1 MTPASSIKAIR
12 KEPATIL
19 VRNSALKKPS
29 TLTQSST
36 EKDELK
42 ISGQTISPLANTAV
56 LISQEVYITATN
68 DPTSEI
74 QQAMG
79 TNANTVTRGTLTMS
93 AMAARNADPWKDTTI
108 SINQSMR
115 KTSGSPIN

>member
-42 ISGQTISPLANTAV
+42 ISGQTISPLANT
-56 LISQEVYITATN
+56 
-68 DPTSEI
+68 
-74 QQAMG
+74 
-79 TNANTVTRGTLTMS
+79 VTRGTLTMS